1 MNTVDIGDW
10 RRSLINQYKQM
21 RRWAWG
27 VEHFP
32 WMVKEFWFKSGQG
45 RKAPFLKKMYYLW
58 NQTEGVYSW
67 ATAPIIILIA
77 GYLPLW
83 LASNSERATALFQ
96 NAPHVLAFL
105 MRFSMIGLIV
115 IAILYNLMLPAK
127 PAGYNWRHTLI
138 MLLQWI
144 LVPATLILF
153 GSIPAADAQT
163 RLMLGGRFRL
173 GFWVT
178 EKK

>member
-1 MNTVDIGDW
+1 
-10 RRSLINQYKQM
+10 M

-32 WMVKEFWFKSGQG
+32 WMVKQFWFKSGEG
-45 RKAPFLKKMYYLW
+45 RNVPFLKKIIYLW

-67 ATAPIIILIA
+67 ATAPVIILLA
-77 GYLPLW
+77 GHLPLW
-83 LASNSERATALFQ
+83 LASDSARSTALFQ
-96 NAPHVLAFL
+96 NSPHILSLL
-105 MRFSMIGLIV
+105 MRVSLVGLIV
-115 IAILYNLMLPAK
+115 IAILYPLMLPPRPEHFK
-127 PAGYNWRHTLI
+127 KSNWI
-138 MLLQWI
+138 AILLQWLI
-144 LVPATLILF
+144 VPVTLLLF

-163 RLMLGGRFRL
+163 RLMLGGKYRL